1 MAKGVNGSVHSAF
14 RMIHN
19 VYCYLVCRVLVI
31 DDEEGVLNAVRRRL
45 ERSGYKVTT
54 SNRPS
59 DAIEL
64 ISTAEKAFD
73 VVVTD
78 MSMDNPNSGL
88 DVLSAAFARDLF
100 AEVIVM
106 TAYGNVGNAVE
117 CMRRGAFDYIE
128 KNTPG
133 VDAYE
138 VLTMK
143 IDQAMERR
151 RRDVRTVEL
160 WERAAR
166 SKEKT
171 AHPH

>member
-1 MAKGVNGSVHSAF
+1 
-14 RMIHN
+14 
-19 VYCYLVCRVLVI
+19 VCRVLVI
-31 DDEEGVLNAVRRRL
+31 DDEEGVLNSVRRRL
-45 ERSGYKVTT
+45 ERAGLKVSTCGGAAEAME
-54 SNRPS
+54 
-59 DAIEL
+59 AIAT
-64 ISTAEKAFD
+64 IEKPFD
-73 VVVTD
+73 VIVTD

-138 VLTMK
+138 VLAMK
-143 IDQAMERR
+143 IDQAMDRR
-151 RRDVRTVEL
+151 RRDVRTVEM

-166 SKEKT
+166 SKERT
-171 AHPH
+171 G

>member
-1 MAKGVNGSVHSAF
+1 MQAWYRRQLYSA
-14 RMIHN
+14 
-19 VYCYLVCRVLVI
+19 LVCRVLVI
-31 DDEEGVLNAVRRRL
+31 DDEDGVLHAVRRRL
-45 ERSGYKVTT
+45 EREGYQVTT
-54 SNRPS
+54 
-59 DAIEL
+59 
-64 ISTAEKAFD
+64 AESAAGGVAEITNALKAYD
-73 VVVTD
+73 VIVTD

-88 DVLSAAFARDLF
+88 DILSAAFARDLF

-128 KNTPG
+128 KNSPG

-138 VLTMK
+138 ILAIK

-151 RRDVRTVEL
+151 RRDIRTVEL

-171 AHPH
+171 THSL